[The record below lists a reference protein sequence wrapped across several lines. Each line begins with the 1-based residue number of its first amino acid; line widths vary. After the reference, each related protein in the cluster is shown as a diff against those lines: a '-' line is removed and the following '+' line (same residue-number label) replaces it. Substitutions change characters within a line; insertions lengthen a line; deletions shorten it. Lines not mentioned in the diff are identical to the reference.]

1 MLSKTFNR
9 LSQNTL
15 LGSRSAI
22 SRSFGSE
29 SVTYDFKDLII
40 DPEQKGHQIYHTYKL
55 DEKELPNK
63 ATTNKAELMGYLR
76 RMI

>member
-55 DEKELPNK
+55 DEKNYQTKLQLTRPS
-63 ATTNKAELMGYLR
+63 
-76 RMI
+76 